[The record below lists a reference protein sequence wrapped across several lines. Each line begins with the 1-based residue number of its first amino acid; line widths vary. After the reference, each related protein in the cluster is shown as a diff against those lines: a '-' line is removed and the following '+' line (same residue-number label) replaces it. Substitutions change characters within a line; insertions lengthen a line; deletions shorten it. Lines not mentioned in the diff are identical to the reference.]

1 MKNYGAMKAT
11 EFTRKQIGVI
21 YAKAKKG
28 ELKVE
33 KWVMSDFYNLADF
46 YGTDFNKSVEAREN
60 EILLI
65 LDHMFAGD
73 IEDVQERID
82 QYTER
87 NFELLSNKLK
97 VNACR
102 DLIK

>member
-11 EFTRKQIGVI
+11 EFTKKQIGVI
-21 YAKAKKG
+21 YSKAKKG
-28 ELKVE
+28 ELKIE
-33 KWVMSDFYNLADF
+33 KWVMTEFYDLADY
-46 YGTDFNKSVEAREN
+46 YGYDSNKSVEDREN

-65 LDHMFAGD
+65 IDHMFAGD

-82 QYTER
+82 SYTER
-87 NFELLSNKLK
+87 HFELLSNKAK

-102 DLIK
+102 DLVK